1 MSFLH
6 TPVGPGRVKTWMK
19 LERALLLKFR
29 ERYGEIPKF
38 NSQGRNMRWTDE
50 QEYFS
55 VNRIANIIEEYDA

>member
-1 MSFLH
+1 
-6 TPVGPGRVKTWMK
+6 MK